1 MLLDRGGGRQRRRER
16 SCKERENKTT
26 NNHTRVLFF
35 ECWVD
40 IIISSCDLAAAMPP
54 CYKVTAG
61 NLSAETVEGLSL
73 TLEGVD
79 DIHSGDSLTA
89 GVLGVGDRVTDDVL
103 KEDLEDTTGL
113 FVDETGDTLDTTT
126 TSETADSGLGDT
138 LDVVTKD
145 LAVTLGA
152 SLSETFASF
161 SSSGHG

>member
-1 MLLDRGGGRQRRRER
+1 
-16 SCKERENKTT
+16 
-26 NNHTRVLFF
+26 
-35 ECWVD
+35 
-40 IIISSCDLAAAMPP
+40 MPP
-54 CYKVTAG
+54 CYKVTGG

-89 GVLGVGDRVTDDVL
+89 GMLGVGDRVTDDVL

-126 TSETADSGLGDT
+126 TGETADSGLGDT

-161 SSSGHG
+161 SSSGHGC

>member
-1 MLLDRGGGRQRRRER
+1 MI
-16 SCKERENKTT
+16 REN
-26 NNHTRVLFF
+26 VVFF

-40 IIISSCDLAAAMPP
+40 IRISSCVW
-54 CYKVTAG
+54 CYKVTTD

-79 DIHSGDSLTA
+79 DIHGGDSLTA

-126 TSETADSGLGDT
+126 TGETADSGLGDT

-145 LAVTLGA
+145 LTMTLGA

-161 SSSGHG
+161 SSSGHD